1 MKIIEEFKKL
11 QLASKIKL
19 KYKKYLI
26 DLFCGSTSLDFG
38 IEISFLEGK
47 EINKQYEKFSLLTV
61 KRKAELF
68 VVIHSKV
75 NNYAELEV
83 FASLIEYV
91 LFELSKKE
99 IASPL
104 DIKKYIDDW
113 LYFSNGKSLELS
125 MEKQI
130 GLIGELYILK
140 KLIKEFPKSNQLNNW
155 QGPEGSK
162 IDFIFSDKFGVEVKS
177 RMQPFK
183 DWISI
188 SSVEQLDNSLKNQH
202 MVVCDFLPSDTGLTI
217 RKIMDEIII
226 MLNDR
231 DLANIL
237 IEKTN
242 KVKYDYFKNYSNLI
256 KVNLLGINVFDTKSN
271 NFPYLKKGEDLR
283 VDKIKYDIN
292 IRNEQKIEFTDTT
305 SNVRRQLE

>member
-1 MKIIEEFKKL
+1 MRIIKEFNKL
-11 QLASKIKL
+11 KLTSKIKL

-38 IEISFLEGK
+38 IEISFLEGRK
-47 EINKQYEKFSLLTV
+47 INKQYDKFSLLTV
-61 KRKAELF
+61 RRKEVSY
-68 VVIHSKV
+68 VVIRSKV
-75 NNYAELEV
+75 KSYAELEV

-99 IASPL
+99 LASPL
-104 DIKKYIDDW
+104 DIKKFIDDW

-188 SSVEQLDNSLKNQH
+188 SSVEQLDNALKKQH
-202 MVVCDFLPSDTGLTI
+202 MVVCDFLPSDTGFTV
-217 RKIMDEIII
+217 REIMDEIII
-226 MLNDR
+226 ILNDR

-242 KVKYDYFKNYSNLI
+242 KVKFDYFKNYSNLI
-256 KVNLLGINVFDTKSN
+256 KVNLLCINVFDTKSN
-271 NFPYLKKGEDLR
+271 NFPYLKKGEELR
-283 VDKIKYDIN
+283 VDKIKYAIN

-305 SNVRRQLE
+305 SNVRRQLG